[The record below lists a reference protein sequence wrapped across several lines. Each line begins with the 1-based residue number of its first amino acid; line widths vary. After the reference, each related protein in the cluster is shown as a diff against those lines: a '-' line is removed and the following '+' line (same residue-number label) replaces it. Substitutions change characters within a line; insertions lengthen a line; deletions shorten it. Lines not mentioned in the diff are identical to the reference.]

1 MENDNDVKVLREE
14 DNCKCCKTSK
24 CSCSNKYPCGM
35 GNANAVYGLG
45 VIGALIY
52 FISNASGFVSILLG
66 ILKAILW
73 PAFIVF
79 NLLKSMGL

>member
-1 MENDNDVKVLREE
+1 
-14 DNCKCCKTSK
+14 
-24 CSCSNKYPCGM
+24 M
-35 GNANAVYGLG
+35 GNASTVYGLG

-52 FISNASGFVSILLG
+52 FISNASGCVSILLG

-79 NLLKSMGL
+79 NLLKFMSL

>member
-1 MENDNDVKVLREE
+1 MENEVKVLREDE
-14 DNCKCCKTSK
+14 DCKCYKTSK
-24 CSCSNKYPCGM
+24 CRCSCYM
-35 GNANAVYGLG
+35 GNASTVYGLG